1 MLFRAFY
8 PFRPSNVLTIME
20 SFISQ
25 LNALIWSPPLVGL
38 CLLAGLFFSI
48 RSRFVQLRMLP
59 EMWRLLFQR
68 REGEIGLSSFQAL
81 TLTLAGRVG
90 TGNIAGVATAICFGG
105 PGALF
110 WMWAVAFL
118 GASSAFVE
126 STLGQIYKEKI
137 EDQYRGGPAFY
148 IEKGLRSKPYAW
160 LFAIVTILASTV
172 FCPGV
177 QSNSIAAAWQEAF
190 DIDATV
196 SAAIITSILCF
207 VIIGGLKRIAQF
219 TSIIVPFMAQAYIVV
234 ALIIVGIN
242 WEQIPAVFSMIVSS
256 AFGTDSV
263 LGGLLGS
270 AISWGV
276 KRGIYSNE
284 AGQGTGP
291 HASSAAAVSHPAKQ
305 GLVQAFSVYID
316 TLFVCSATGF
326 MILMTGCYNIT
337 APDGTMLFEGLKGV
351 EAGPVYTQAAI
362 DRLMPGLGGP
372 FIAITIF
379 FFAFT
384 TILGYYYMAET
395 NAAYIN
401 RTLRKPIIMTVIKVI
416 FLGTVAFGALKA
428 STLIWTM
435 ADVGV
440 GTMAWL
446 NLIAILLLQ
455 KPAFAALKDY
465 EAQRNLGINPV
476 FHPDKLGIVN
486 ADYWEGE
493 RAEENLAVED
503 AEGVDNLAGL
513 KSGASRKGK
522 ASQS

>member
-1 MLFRAFY
+1 
-8 PFRPSNVLTIME
+8 ME
-20 SFISQ
+20 QFIQ
-25 LNALIWSPPLVGL
+25 TLNGLIWSPVLVSL
-38 CLLAGLFFSI
+38 CLGAGLFFSI
-48 RSRFVQLRMLP
+48 RSRFVQLRMIP

-68 REGEIGLSSFQAL
+68 KEDEIGLSSFQAL

-110 WMWAVAFL
+110 WMWVVAFL

-126 STLGQIYKEKI
+126 STLGQIYKEQI
-137 EDQYRGGPAFY
+137 EGQYRGGPAFY
-148 IEKGLRSKPYAW
+148 IERGLKCKPYAW
-160 LFAIVTILASTV
+160 AFAIVTILASV
-172 FCPGV
+172 FFCPGV
-177 QSNSIAAAWQEAF
+177 QSNTIAAAWHEAF
-190 DIDATV
+190 DIEAGIT
-196 SAAIITSILCF
+196 AAVVTSLLCF
-207 VIIGGLKRIAQF
+207 IIFGGLRRIAQF
-219 TSIIVPFMAQAYIVV
+219 SSIVVPFMAQAYIVV
-234 ALIIVGIN
+234 AVILVGVNYQQIPEVFSLIIH
-242 WEQIPAVFSMIVSS
+242 S

-276 KRGIYSNE
+276 KRGLYSNE

-326 MILMTGCYNIT
+326 MILMTGAYNI
-337 APDGTMLFEGLKGV
+337 ANPAGGFFYEGAKGV
-351 EAGPVYTQAAI
+351 EAGPVYAQQAI
-362 DRLMPGLGGP
+362 DHLMPGLGGP

-395 NAAYIN
+395 NMAYLN
-401 RTLRKPIIMTVIKVI
+401 RFLHKPFLMVICKVV

-428 STLIWTM
+428 SGLIWTM

-440 GTMAWL
+440 GMMAWL
-446 NLIAILLLQ
+446 NIIAIFLLQ
-455 KPAFAALKDY
+455 GPAFKALKDY
-465 EAQRNLGINPV
+465 EEQRKKGLNPV
-476 FHPDKLGIVN
+476 FHPQNLGITN
-486 ADYWEGE
+486 ADYWHST
-493 RAEENLAVED
+493 RAEGNLAIE
-503 AEGVDNLAGL
+503 ETKGVDNLSGL
-513 KSGASRKGK
+513 DAKNPS
-522 ASQS
+522 

>member
-1 MLFRAFY
+1 
-8 PFRPSNVLTIME
+8 ME
-20 SFISQ
+20 SFINQ
-25 LNALIWSPPLVGL
+25 LYAIIWSPLLVCL
-38 CLLAGLFFSI
+38 CLFAGLFFSL
-48 RSRFVQLRMLP
+48 RSRFVQLRMIP

-68 REGEIGLSSFQAL
+68 KEGEIGLSSFQAL

-110 WMWAVAFL
+110 WMWVVAFL

-126 STLGQIYKEKI
+126 STLGQIYKERI

-148 IEKGLRSKPYAW
+148 IEKGLRCKPYAW
-160 LFAIVTILASTV
+160 LFAIVTILASCV

-177 QSNSIAAAWQEAF
+177 QSNTIAAAWHEAF
-190 DIDATV
+190 GMDETIT
-196 SAAIITSILCF
+196 AAVITSVLCF
-207 VIIGGLKRIAQF
+207 VIFGGLKRIAQF
-219 TSIIVPFMAQAYIVV
+219 TSVVVPFMAQAYIVV

-242 WEQIPAVFSMIVSS
+242 WQQIPEVFSLIVRS
-256 AFGTDSV
+256 AFGVDSV

-284 AGQGTGP
+284 AGQGTAP

-326 MILMTGCYNIT
+326 MVLMTGCYNIVG
-337 APDGTMLFEGLKGV
+337 ADGTFLYEGMKGV

-362 DRLMPGLGGP
+362 DQLMPGLGGP
-372 FIAITIF
+372 FIAVTIF

-401 RTLRKPIIMTVIKVI
+401 RTLRKPFIMTILKVL

-446 NLIAILLLQ
+446 NMTAILLLQ
-455 KPAFAALKDY
+455 KPAFKALKDY
-465 EAQRNLGINPV
+465 EAQRNLGLNPV
-476 FHPDKLGIVN
+476 FHPEKLDIKG
-486 ADYWEGE
+486 ADYWVGDQ
-493 RAEENLAVED
+493 AEENIQIEQKK
-503 AEGVDNLAGL
+503 GVDNLAGL
-513 KSGASRKGK
+513 ESNK
-522 ASQS
+522 

>member
-1 MLFRAFY
+1 
-8 PFRPSNVLTIME
+8 ME
-20 SFISQ
+20 NFIHS
-25 LNALIWSPPLVGL
+25 LNDLIWSPPLVGL
-38 CLLAGLFFSI
+38 CLLAGLFFSL
-48 RSRFVQLRMLP
+48 RSRFVQLRMIP

-68 REGEIGLSSFQAL
+68 KEGEIGLSSFQAL

-90 TGNIAGVATAICFGG
+90 TGNIAGVATAICYGG

-110 WMWAVAFL
+110 WMWTVAFL

-137 EDQYRGGPAFY
+137 EGQYRGGPAFY
-148 IEKGLRSKPYAW
+148 IEKGLRSKVYAW
-160 LFAIVTILASTV
+160 AFAIVTILASTI

-177 QSNSIAAAWQEAF
+177 QSNTIAAAWEEAF
-190 DIDATV
+190 NLDATV
-196 SAAIITSILCF
+196 SAAIISSILCF
-207 VIIGGLKRIAQF
+207 VIFGGLKRIAQF
-219 TSIIVPFMAQAYIVV
+219 TSIVVPFMAQAYICV
-234 ALIIVGIN
+234 ALIIVGVN
-242 WEQIPAVFSMIVSS
+242 WQQIPDVFHLILSS
-256 AFGTDSV
+256 AFGTDPI

-291 HASSAAAVSHPAKQ
+291 HGSSAAAVSHPAKQ

-326 MILMTGCYNIT
+326 MILMTGTYNIVG
-337 APDGTMLFEGLKGV
+337 ADGTMIYEGLKGV

-362 DRLMPGLGGP
+362 DQLMPGWGDP
-372 FIAITIF
+372 FIAVTIF

-395 NAAYIN
+395 NCAYLN
-401 RTLRKPIIMTVIKVI
+401 RYIRRPFIMTVLKVI
-416 FLGTVAFGALKA
+416 FLGTVAFGTLKA

-435 ADVGV
+435 ADIGV

-455 KPAFAALKDY
+455 GPAFKALRDY
-465 EAQRNLGINPV
+465 ERQRSLGLNPV
-476 FHPDKLGIVN
+476 FHPEPLGIRD
-486 ADYWEGE
+486 ADYWVGE
-493 RAEENLAVED
+493 RAEKNLVVESE
-503 AEGVDNLAGL
+503 AGVDNLEGL
-513 KSGASRKGK
+513 KNTNGN
-522 ASQS
+522 

>member
-1 MLFRAFY
+1 
-8 PFRPSNVLTIME
+8 ME
-20 SFISQ
+20 SFINQ
-25 LNALIWSPPLVGL
+25 LYAIIWSPLLVCL
-38 CLLAGLFFSI
+38 CLFAGLFFSL
-48 RSRFVQLRMLP
+48 RSRFVQLRMIP

-68 REGEIGLSSFQAL
+68 KEGEIGLSSFQAL

-110 WMWAVAFL
+110 WMWVVAFL

-126 STLGQIYKEKI
+126 STLGQIYKERI

-148 IEKGLRSKPYAW
+148 IEKGLRCKSYAW
-160 LFAIVTILASTV
+160 LFAIVTILASCV

-177 QSNSIAAAWQEAF
+177 QSNTIAAAWHEAF
-190 DIDATV
+190 GMDETIT
-196 SAAIITSILCF
+196 AAVITSVLCF
-207 VIIGGLKRIAQF
+207 VIFGGLKRIAQF
-219 TSIIVPFMAQAYIVV
+219 TSVVVPFMAQAYIVV

-242 WEQIPAVFSMIVSS
+242 WQQIPEVFSLIVRS
-256 AFGTDSV
+256 AFGVDSV

-284 AGQGTGP
+284 AGQGTAP

-326 MILMTGCYNIT
+326 MVLMTGCYNIVG
-337 APDGTMLFEGLKGV
+337 ADGTFLYEGMKGV

-362 DRLMPGLGGP
+362 DQLMPGLGGP
-372 FIAITIF
+372 FIAVTIF

-401 RTLRKPIIMTVIKVI
+401 RTLRKPFIMTILKVI

-446 NLIAILLLQ
+446 NMTAILLLQ
-455 KPAFAALKDY
+455 KPAFKALKDY
-465 EAQRNLGINPV
+465 EAQLNLGLNPV
-476 FHPDKLGIVN
+476 FHPEKLDIKG
-486 ADYWEGE
+486 ADYWVGDQ
-493 RAEENLAVED
+493 AEENIQIEQQK
-503 AEGVDNLAGL
+503 GVDNLAGL
-513 KSGASRKGK
+513 ESNK
-522 ASQS
+522 

>member
-1 MLFRAFY
+1 
-8 PFRPSNVLTIME
+8 ME
-20 SFISQ
+20 SFINQ
-25 LNALIWSPPLVGL
+25 LNAVIWSPPLVCL
-38 CLLAGLFFSI
+38 CLLAGLFFSL
-48 RSRFVQLRMLP
+48 RSRFVQLRMIP

-110 WMWAVAFL
+110 WMWVVAFL

-126 STLGQIYKEKI
+126 STLGQIYKERI

-148 IEKGLRSKPYAW
+148 IEKGLRCKPYAW
-160 LFAIVTILASTV
+160 LFAVVTILASCV

-177 QSNSIAAAWQEAF
+177 QSNTIAAAWQQAF
-190 DIDATV
+190 GLDETIT
-196 SAAIITSILCF
+196 AAIITSVLCF
-207 VIIGGLKRIAQF
+207 VIFGGLKRIAHF
-219 TSIIVPFMAQAYIVV
+219 TSVVVPFMAQAYIVV

-242 WEQIPAVFSMIVSS
+242 WQQIPDVFALIIKS
-256 AFGTDSV
+256 AFGLDSL

-284 AGQGTGP
+284 AGQGTAP

-326 MILMTGCYNIT
+326 MVLMTGCYNI
-337 APDGTMLFEGLKGV
+337 AGPDGGFLYEGMKGV

-362 DRLMPGLGGP
+362 DQLMPGLGGP
-372 FIAITIF
+372 FIAVTIF

-401 RTLRKPIIMTVIKVI
+401 RTLRRPFIMTILKAI

-446 NLIAILLLQ
+446 NMIAILLLQ
-455 KPAFAALKDY
+455 KPAFKALKDY
-465 EAQRNLGINPV
+465 EAQLNLGINPV
-476 FHPDKLGIVN
+476 FHPERLGIQG
-486 ADYWEGE
+486 ADYWIGDQ
-493 RAEENLAVED
+493 AEENIQVEKKK
-503 AEGVDNLAGL
+503 GVDNLAGL
-513 KSGASRKGK
+513 EPQKR
-522 ASQS
+522 

>member
-1 MLFRAFY
+1 
-8 PFRPSNVLTIME
+8 ME
-20 SFISQ
+20 SFINQ
-25 LNALIWSPPLVGL
+25 LYAIIWSPLLVCL
-38 CLLAGLFFSI
+38 CLFAGLFFSL
-48 RSRFVQLRMLP
+48 RSRFVQLRMIP

-68 REGEIGLSSFQAL
+68 KEGEIGLSSFQAL

-110 WMWAVAFL
+110 WMWVVAFL

-126 STLGQIYKEKI
+126 STLGQIYKERI

-148 IEKGLRSKPYAW
+148 IEKGLRCKPYAW
-160 LFAIVTILASTV
+160 LFAIVTILASCV

-177 QSNSIAAAWQEAF
+177 QSNTIAAAWQEAF
-190 DIDATV
+190 GMDETIT
-196 SAAIITSILCF
+196 AAVITSVLCF
-207 VIIGGLKRIAQF
+207 VIFGGLKRIAQF
-219 TSIIVPFMAQAYIVV
+219 TSVVVPFMAQAYIVV

-242 WEQIPAVFSMIVSS
+242 WQQIPEVFSLIVRS
-256 AFGTDSV
+256 AFGVDSV

-284 AGQGTGP
+284 AGQGTAP

-326 MILMTGCYNIT
+326 MVLMTGCYNIVG
-337 APDGTMLFEGLKGV
+337 ADGSFLYEGMKGV

-362 DRLMPGLGGP
+362 DQLMPGLGGP
-372 FIAITIF
+372 FIAVTIF

-401 RTLRKPIIMTVIKVI
+401 RTLRKPFIMTILKVI

-446 NLIAILLLQ
+446 NMTAILLLQ
-455 KPAFAALKDY
+455 KPAFKALKDY
-465 EAQRNLGINPV
+465 EAQLNLGLNPV
-476 FHPDKLGIVN
+476 FHPEKLDIKG
-486 ADYWEGE
+486 ADYWVGDQ
-493 RAEENLAVED
+493 AEENIQIEQQK
-503 AEGVDNLAGL
+503 GVDNLAGL
-513 KSGASRKGK
+513 ESNK
-522 ASQS
+522 

>member
-1 MLFRAFY
+1 
-8 PFRPSNVLTIME
+8 ME
-20 SFISQ
+20 NFISH
-25 LNALIWSPPLVGL
+25 LNSYVWSPPLVAL
-38 CLLAGLFFSI
+38 CLFAGLFFSL
-48 RSRFVQLRMLP
+48 RSKFVQLRMIP
-59 EMWRLLFQR
+59 EMWRLLFQKK
-68 REGEIGLSSFQAL
+68 EGEIGLSSFQAL

-90 TGNIAGVATAICFGG
+90 TGNIAGVATAIFAGG

-110 WMWAVAFL
+110 WMWIVAFF

-137 EDQYRGGPAFY
+137 EGQYRGGPAFY
-148 IEKGLRSKPYAW
+148 IEKGLGSKAYAW
-160 LFAIVTILASTV
+160 AFAICTILASCI

-177 QSNSIAAAWQEAF
+177 QSNSIAAAWSEAF
-190 DIDATV
+190 SLSAPI
-196 SAAIITSILCF
+196 SAAIVTSILCF
-207 VIIGGLKRIAQF
+207 VIFGGLKRIAQF
-219 TSIIVPFMAQAYIVV
+219 TSVVVPFMAQAYIVV
-234 ALIIVGIN
+234 ALIIIGIN
-242 WEQIPAVFSMIVSS
+242 YHQIPQVFGMIIDS
-256 AFGTDSV
+256 AFGVDSV
-263 LGGLLGS
+263 FGGLLGS

-276 KRGIYSNE
+276 KRGLYSNE

-337 APDGTMLFEGLKGV
+337 DGSGQLLFEGLKGV

-362 DRLMPGLGGP
+362 DKLMPGLGGP

-401 RTLRKPIIMTVIKVI
+401 RYIRKPFIMTVLKVI
-416 FLGTVAFGALKA
+416 FLATVAFGALKS

-440 GTMAWL
+440 GAMAWL
-446 NLIAILLLQ
+446 NMIAILLLQ
-455 KPAFAALKDY
+455 KPAFQALKDY
-465 EAQRNLGINPV
+465 ERQKNLGINPV
-476 FHPDKLGIVN
+476 FHPEALGIHN
-486 ADYWEGE
+486 AQYWEGD
-493 RAEENLAVED
+493 RAEENIIVES
-503 AEGVDNLAGL
+503 EQGVDNLAGL
-513 KSGASRKGK
+513 GSKTKKSI
-522 ASQS
+522 

>member
-1 MLFRAFY
+1 
-8 PFRPSNVLTIME
+8 ME
-20 SFISQ
+20 SFINQ
-25 LNALIWSPPLVGL
+25 LNGIIWSPFLVGL
-38 CLLAGLFFSI
+38 CLCAGLFFSI
-48 RSRFVQLRMLP
+48 RSRFVQLRMVP
-59 EMWRLLFQR
+59 EMWRLIFQR

-81 TLTLAGRVG
+81 TMTLAGRVG
-90 TGNIAGVATAICFGG
+90 TGYIAGVATAICYGG

-110 WMWAVAFL
+110 WMWMMAFL

-126 STLGQIYKEKI
+126 STLGQIYKERI

-148 IEKGLRSKPYAW
+148 IEKGLRSKTYAW
-160 LFAIVTILASTV
+160 AFAIVTILASCV

-177 QSNSIAAAWQEAF
+177 QSNSIAAAWAEAF
-190 DIDATV
+190 DLDVTV

-207 VIIGGLKRIAQF
+207 VIVGGLRRIAQF
-219 TSIIVPFMAQAYIVV
+219 TSIVVPFMAQAYIVV
-234 ALIIVGIN
+234 ALIIVGVN
-242 WEQIPAVFSMIVSS
+242 WRQIPDVFSLILSS
-256 AFGTDSV
+256 AFGMDSI

-326 MILMTGCYNIT
+326 MVLMTGCYNIMG
-337 APDGTMLFEGLKGV
+337 PDGKFIYEGLKGV
-351 EAGPVYTQAAI
+351 EAGPVYTQQAI
-362 DRLMPGLGGP
+362 DQLMPGWGGP

-395 NAAYIN
+395 NMAYIN
-401 RTLRKPIIMTVIKVI
+401 RVIRKPFLMTILKAI
-416 FLGTVAFGALKA
+416 FLGTVTFGALKA

-446 NLIAILLLQ
+446 NVIAILLLQ
-455 KPAFAALKDY
+455 GPAFRALKDY
-465 EAQRNLGINPV
+465 EEQRRQGLNPV
-476 FHPDKLGIVN
+476 FHPEKLQIKH
-486 ADYWEGE
+486 ADYWLGE
-493 RAEENLAVED
+493 QAEANIHVES
-503 AEGVDNLAGL
+503 EKGVDNLAGL
-513 KSGASRKGK
+513 SSTDPK
-522 ASQS
+522 

>member
-1 MLFRAFY
+1 
-8 PFRPSNVLTIME
+8 ME
-20 SFISQ
+20 SFINH
-25 LNALIWSPPLVGL
+25 LYAIIWSPLLVCL
-38 CLLAGLFFSI
+38 CLFAGLFFSL
-48 RSRFVQLRMLP
+48 RSRFVQLRMIP

-110 WMWAVAFL
+110 WMWVVAFL

-126 STLGQIYKEKI
+126 STLGQIYKERI

-148 IEKGLRSKPYAW
+148 IEKGLRCKPYAW
-160 LFAIVTILASTV
+160 LFAIVTILASCV

-177 QSNSIAAAWQEAF
+177 QSNTIAAAWQEAF
-190 DIDATV
+190 GMDETIT
-196 SAAIITSILCF
+196 AAVITSVLCF
-207 VIIGGLKRIAQF
+207 VIFGGLKRIAQF
-219 TSIIVPFMAQAYIVV
+219 TSVVVPFMAQAYIVV

-242 WEQIPAVFSMIVSS
+242 WQQIPEVFSLIVRS
-256 AFGTDSV
+256 AFGMDSV

-284 AGQGTGP
+284 AGQGTAP

-326 MILMTGCYNIT
+326 MVLMTGCYNIVG
-337 APDGTMLFEGLKGV
+337 ADGTFLYEGMKGV

-362 DRLMPGLGGP
+362 DQLMPGLGGP
-372 FIAITIF
+372 FIAVTIF

-401 RTLRKPIIMTVIKVI
+401 RTLRKPFIMTILKVL

-446 NLIAILLLQ
+446 NMTAILLLQ
-455 KPAFAALKDY
+455 KPAFKALKDY
-465 EAQRNLGINPV
+465 EAQRNLGLNPV
-476 FHPDKLGIVN
+476 FHPEKLDIKG
-486 ADYWEGE
+486 ADYWVGDQ
-493 RAEENLAVED
+493 AEENIQIEQKK
-503 AEGVDNLAGL
+503 GVDNLAGL
-513 KSGASRKGK
+513 ESNK
-522 ASQS
+522 

>member
-1 MLFRAFY
+1 
-8 PFRPSNVLTIME
+8 ME
-20 SFISQ
+20 NAINT
-25 LNALIWSPPLVGL
+25 LNGIIWSPVLVAL
-38 CLLAGLFFSI
+38 CLGAGLFFSF
-48 RSRFVQLRMLP
+48 RSRLVQIRMVP
-59 EMWRLLFQR
+59 EMWRLLFQKK
-68 REGEIGLSSFQAL
+68 EDEIGLSSFQAL
-81 TLTLAGRVG
+81 SMTLAGRVG

-110 WMWAVAFL
+110 WMWVVAFL

-126 STLGQIYKEKI
+126 STLGQIYKERI
-137 EDQYRGGPAFY
+137 EGQYRGGPAFY
-148 IEKGLRSKPYAW
+148 IERGLRSKVFAW
-160 LFAIVTILASTV
+160 AFAIVTILACV
-172 FCPGV
+172 FFCPGV
-177 QSNSIAAAWQEAF
+177 QSNSIALAWDQAFGLEAE
-190 DIDATV
+190 V
-196 SAAIITSILCF
+196 SAAIVGSVTCF
-207 VIIGGLKRIAQF
+207 VIIGGLRRIATF
-219 TSIIVPFMAQAYIVV
+219 TSWVVPFMAQAYIVV
-234 ALIIVGIN
+234 ALVIIGVN
-242 WEQIPAVFSMIVSS
+242 WQQIPDVFSLIFSS
-256 AFGTDSV
+256 AFGLDSLTGGM
-263 LGGLLGS
+263 LGA

-326 MILMTGCYNIT
+326 MVLMTGCYNIQ
-337 APDGTMLFEGLKGV
+337 AADGTMLFEGLKGV

-362 DRLMPGLGGP
+362 DQLMPGWGSP

-395 NAAYIN
+395 NVAYLN
-401 RTLRKPIIMTVIKVI
+401 RYLKKPLMMSICKAI
-416 FLGTVAFGALKA
+416 FLGTVVFGAIKS

-446 NLIAILLLQ
+446 NIIAIFLLQ

-465 EAQRNLGINPV
+465 EAQLKLGINPV
-476 FHPDKLGIVN
+476 FHPEKLGIQN
-486 ADYWEGE
+486 ATYWEGG
-493 RAEENLAVED
+493 RAEDNLAVE
-503 AEGVDNLAGL
+503 EEIGVDNLTGL
-513 KSGASRKGK
+513 DPKHPA
-522 ASQS
+522 